1 MAEVTKNKDSCHNC
15 GSTDHHSNNC
25 PKARKTVYSI
35 EKVPKEESPKEA
47 AESDSMGD
55 SIREQ
60 SDEEQHPREE
70 FIVEYQEEPPLQIQD
85 INSEAGMP
93 KDTAN
98 KNLCKQT
105 QGEQTFLVTQTKV
118 MA

>member
-1 MAEVTKNKDSCHNC
+1 MVEVTKKKNSCQNC
-15 GSTDHHSNNC
+15 GSTDHYANNC
-25 PKARKTVYSI
+25 TKARKKVYAS

-47 AESDSMGD
+47 AESDSMVD

-70 FIVEYQEEPPLQIQD
+70 FIAEYQEEPPLQIQD

-105 QGEQTFLVTQTKV
+105 QGEQTSLATKQK
-118 MA
+118 